1 MKILTNKIKSY
12 RVANGMTQKQLAEK
26 VKVSVSIIS
35 KIENGKFV
43 PSTILALKIAKFF
56 RVKIELMW
64 DLVDDGNEQN
74 DKEINSIDDKSKEP
88 TI

>member
-26 VKVSVSIIS
+26 VKVSVSMMS
-35 KIENGKFV
+35 RIENGKFV